1 MQLKVL
7 FVLRVIAICYGA
19 ELKLLLSDSNLLNY
33 TVKLADDAS
42 SSPIYYVKY
51 RSYYREENIHD
62 PTLKVILGSV
72 SIHPGSIDIQHTQVV
87 SDIFV
92 LHDWINGGGKPLFRE
107 LFSHR
112 DAVDDEFSYD
122 VQLKSNTYR
131 IAFRLLDER
140 ELEVDRSTNSLVE
153 YSMILELHI
162 EYSFK
167 EAYQAGLIHRFDGRD
182 VVHSLLVDRG
192 SYHYFSFD
200 IRADAPWNIS
210 IGKFCSI
217 SKSRVLI
224 VRNNAHRKD
233 FVTTFPLHSLVHP
246 SSTHTH
252 IDELGVD
259 AAGRRLTIGHDVWIG
274 INTVL
279 INNLTIGHGAV
290 IGAESVVR
298 ESIPPYAVVYGNPA
312 RIAKYRFDEHT
323 IGKLLQMAWWDW
335 SDDRIVAM
343 AQFDD
348 ALQVIDA
355 WERGYL

>member
-1 MQLKVL
+1 MV
-7 FVLRVIAICYGA
+7 CYGA

-33 TVKLADDAS
+33 TVKLPNDDAS
-42 SSPIYYVKY
+42 SPPIYYVKY

-62 PTLKVILGSV
+62 PTLKVILGSIV
-72 SIHPGSIDIQHTQVV
+72 GSHRGSIDIRQIQVV

-92 LHDWINGGGKPLFRE
+92 LHDWINGGGTGKPIFRT

-112 DAVDDEFSYD
+112 DEFTYD
-122 VQLKSNTYR
+122 VQLKSNTYL
-131 IAFRLLDER
+131 IAFRLVDEKELD
-140 ELEVDRSTNSLVE
+140 LDHSTSSLVE
-153 YSMILELHI
+153 YSMVLELHI
-162 EYSFK
+162 EYAFK
-167 EAYQAGLIHRFDGRD
+167 EAYEVGLIRHFHGRD
-182 VVHSLLVDRG
+182 IVHSLLVDRG

-224 VRNNAHRKD
+224 VRNSAHRKD
-233 FVTTFPLHSLVHP
+233 FDTTYPLHNLVHP
-246 SSTHTH
+246 SSILHTH
-252 IDELGVD
+252 VDELDVD
-259 AAGRRLTIGHDVWIG
+259 ESAGRSLTIGHDVWIG
-274 INTVL
+274 MNSVF

-298 ESIPPYAVVYGNPA
+298 ESGPPYAVVYGNPA

-343 AQFDD
+343 TQFED

-355 WERGYL
+355 WEKGHL